1 MIMMFLNLRCYA
13 APNSSVNLI
22 FIYIRLL
29 GIYCMEK
36 VISASL
42 DRIEGGFAVVY
53 ADDDDVCDN
62 EHHNNNKFEVPL
74 ELVKGAKP
82 GMRLQL
88 YIENDQINYI
98 EIDREATEGA
108 RDRIHE
114 KYKRLRKGRH
124 LRQQ

>member
-1 MIMMFLNLRCYA
+1 
-13 APNSSVNLI
+13 
-22 FIYIRLL
+22 
-29 GIYCMEK
+29 MEK

-53 ADDDDVCDN
+53 ADDDVYDN
-62 EHHNNNKFEVPL
+62 EHHNNNNNKFEVPL

-98 EIDREATEGA
+98 EIDREATEA
-108 RDRIHE
+108 ATDRIRK
-114 KYKRLRKGRH
+114 KYERLRRGRH
-124 LRQQ
+124 LRRQNNL